1 MARHGENI
9 YKRKDGRY
17 EGRYVTGK
25 KSNGTTRFG
34 YVYGMRYTD
43 VKKRLL
49 EKKAEIQQTI
59 HPEAAVRGMTV
70 EKWMRSWLETDLL
83 GGIKASSYLTYQN
96 QMNRHILPCL
106 GRMQMASIT
115 PEMVHSFLECLQAKG
130 LGENTVRGIYRLLSA
145 AMRAALDDGIITK
158 NPCRKICVKRGERVQ
173 QRVFSREE
181 QKKVEKTLSQ
191 GEDLTALFAMYTG
204 LRLGEICGLR
214 WSDGIITKNPCRK
227 ICVKRGER
235 VQQRVFSREEQ
246 KKVEK
251 TLSQGEDLTA
261 LFAMYTGL
269 RLGEICG
276 LRWSDINWENGTA
289 TVCRTVQRLKRM
301 DTDKC
306 LKCGGAKTYLMIG
319 SPKSPSSCR
328 TIPIP
333 TFLLKRLEIQK
344 KQRSTVQLTTGYIFG
359 TGMRAADPRTI
370 QRRFAGVVRRLEI
383 PDAHFH
389 TLRHSYA
396 TRLLEMGVDV
406 KTVSQLLGHS
416 SAKTTLDCYA
426 HSLLDQQ
433 RSAVAKLSACACL

>member
-145 AMRAALDDGIITK
+145 AMRAALDDGII
-158 NPCRKICVKRGERVQ
+158 
-173 QRVFSREE
+173 S
-181 QKKVEKTLSQ
+181 
-191 GEDLTALFAMYTG
+191 
-204 LRLGEICGLR
+204 
-214 WSDGIITKNPCRK
+214 KNPCRK

-344 KQRSTVQLTTGYIFG
+344 KQRSAAQLTTGYIFG

-416 SAKTTLDCYA
+416 SAKSTLDCYA

>member
-106 GRMQMASIT
+106 GRMQIASIT

-145 AMRAALDDGIITK
+145 AMRAALDDGII
-158 NPCRKICVKRGERVQ
+158 
-173 QRVFSREE
+173 S
-181 QKKVEKTLSQ
+181 
-191 GEDLTALFAMYTG
+191 
-204 LRLGEICGLR
+204 
-214 WSDGIITKNPCRK
+214 KNPCRK

-333 TFLLKRLEIQK
+333 TFLLKRLEVQK
-344 KQRSTVQLTTGYIFG
+344 KQRSAAQLTTGYIFG

>member
-9 YKRKDGRY
+9 YKRKDERY
-17 EGRYVTGK
+17 EGWYVTGK

-214 WSDGIITKNPCRK
+214 WSD
-227 ICVKRGER
+227 
-235 VQQRVFSREEQ
+235 
-246 KKVEK
+246 
-251 TLSQGEDLTA
+251 
-261 LFAMYTGL
+261 
-269 RLGEICG
+269 
-276 LRWSDINWENGTA
+276 INWENGTA

-306 LKCGGAKTYLMIG
+306 LKCGDAKTYLMIG

-333 TFLLKRLEIQK
+333 TFLIKRLEIQK
-344 KQRSTVQLTTGYIFG
+344 KQRSAAQLTTGYIFG

>member
-1 MARHGENI
+1 MARHGENT

-34 YVYGMRYTD
+34 YVYGMRYTE

-145 AMRAALDDGIITK
+145 AMRAALDDGIISK
-158 NPCRKICVKRGERVQ
+158 
-173 QRVFSREE
+173 
-181 QKKVEKTLSQ
+181 
-191 GEDLTALFAMYTG
+191 
-204 LRLGEICGLR
+204 
-214 WSDGIITKNPCRK
+214 K

-344 KQRSTVQLTTGYIFG
+344 KQRSAVQLTTGYIFG

>member
-96 QMNRHILPCL
+96 QINRHILPCL

-145 AMRAALDDGIITK
+145 AMRAALDDGII
-158 NPCRKICVKRGERVQ
+158 
-173 QRVFSREE
+173 S
-181 QKKVEKTLSQ
+181 
-191 GEDLTALFAMYTG
+191 
-204 LRLGEICGLR
+204 
-214 WSDGIITKNPCRK
+214 KNPCRK

-289 TVCRTVQRLKRM
+289 TVCRTVQRLKCM

-306 LKCGGAKTYLMIG
+306 LKCGDAKTYLMIG

-344 KQRSTVQLTTGYIFG
+344 KQRSAAQLTTGYIFG

>member
-1 MARHGENI
+1 MLKPVHELLRRCTSRHGENI

-214 WSDGIITKNPCRK
+214 WSD
-227 ICVKRGER
+227 
-235 VQQRVFSREEQ
+235 
-246 KKVEK
+246 
-251 TLSQGEDLTA
+251 
-261 LFAMYTGL
+261 
-269 RLGEICG
+269 
-276 LRWSDINWENGTA
+276 INWENGTA

-306 LKCGGAKTYLMIG
+306 LKCGDAKTYLMIG

-344 KQRSTVQLTTGYIFG
+344 KQRSAAQLTTGYIFG

>member
-145 AMRAALDDGIITK
+145 AMRAALDDGII
-158 NPCRKICVKRGERVQ
+158 
-173 QRVFSREE
+173 S
-181 QKKVEKTLSQ
+181 
-191 GEDLTALFAMYTG
+191 
-204 LRLGEICGLR
+204 
-214 WSDGIITKNPCRK
+214 KNPCRK

-276 LRWSDINWENGTA
+276 LRWSDINRENGTA

-333 TFLLKRLEIQK
+333 TFLLKRLEVQK
-344 KQRSTVQLTTGYIFG
+344 KQRSAAQLTTGYIFG

>member
-83 GGIKASSYLTYQN
+83 GGIKPSSYLTYLN

-145 AMRAALDDGIITK
+145 AMKAALDDGII
-158 NPCRKICVKRGERVQ
+158 
-173 QRVFSREE
+173 
-181 QKKVEKTLSQ
+181 
-191 GEDLTALFAMYTG
+191 A
-204 LRLGEICGLR
+204 
-214 WSDGIITKNPCRK
+214 KNPCRK

-344 KQRSTVQLTTGYIFG
+344 KQRSAVQLTTGYIFG

>member
-145 AMRAALDDGIITK
+145 AMRAALDDGII
-158 NPCRKICVKRGERVQ
+158 
-173 QRVFSREE
+173 S
-181 QKKVEKTLSQ
+181 
-191 GEDLTALFAMYTG
+191 
-204 LRLGEICGLR
+204 
-214 WSDGIITKNPCRK
+214 KNPCRK

-276 LRWSDINWENGTA
+276 LRWSDINWKNGTA

-344 KQRSTVQLTTGYIFG
+344 KQRSAAQLTTGYIFG

>member
-83 GGIKASSYLTYQN
+83 GGIKPSSYLTYLN

-145 AMRAALDDGIITK
+145 AMRAALDDGIISK

-173 QRVFSREE
+173 QRVFS
-181 QKKVEKTLSQ
+181 L
-191 GEDLTALFAMYTG
+191 
-204 LRLGEICGLR
+204 
-214 WSDGIITKNPCRK
+214 
-227 ICVKRGER
+227 
-235 VQQRVFSREEQ
+235 EEQ

-306 LKCGGAKTYLMIG
+306 LKCGDAKTYLMIG

-344 KQRSTVQLTTGYIFG
+344 KQRSAAQLTTGYIFG

>member
-83 GGIKASSYLTYQN
+83 GGIKPSSYLTYLN

-145 AMRAALDDGIITK
+145 AMRAALDDGII
-158 NPCRKICVKRGERVQ
+158 
-173 QRVFSREE
+173 
-181 QKKVEKTLSQ
+181 
-191 GEDLTALFAMYTG
+191 A
-204 LRLGEICGLR
+204 
-214 WSDGIITKNPCRK
+214 KNPCRK

-344 KQRSTVQLTTGYIFG
+344 KQRSAVQLTTGYIFG

>member
-17 EGRYVTGK
+17 EGRYATGK

-115 PEMVHSFLECLQAKG
+115 PEMVHSFLECLQPKG

-145 AMRAALDDGIITK
+145 AMRAALDDGIISK

-173 QRVFSREE
+173 QRVLSREE

-204 LRLGEICGLR
+204 LRLGEICG
-214 WSDGIITKNPCRK
+214 
-227 ICVKRGER
+227 
-235 VQQRVFSREEQ
+235 
-246 KKVEK
+246 
-251 TLSQGEDLTA
+251 
-261 LFAMYTGL
+261 
-269 RLGEICG
+269 
-276 LRWSDINWENGTA
+276 
-289 TVCRTVQRLKRM
+289 
-301 DTDKC
+301 
-306 LKCGGAKTYLMIG
+306 
-319 SPKSPSSCR
+319 
-328 TIPIP
+328 
-333 TFLLKRLEIQK
+333 
-344 KQRSTVQLTTGYIFG
+344 
-359 TGMRAADPRTI
+359 
-370 QRRFAGVVRRLEI
+370 
-383 PDAHFH
+383 
-389 TLRHSYA
+389 
-396 TRLLEMGVDV
+396 
-406 KTVSQLLGHS
+406 
-416 SAKTTLDCYA
+416 
-426 HSLLDQQ
+426 
-433 RSAVAKLSACACL
+433 

>member
-49 EKKAEIQQTI
+49 EKKAEIQKTI

-83 GGIKASSYLTYQN
+83 GGIKPSSYLTYLN

-145 AMRAALDDGIITK
+145 AMRAALDDGII
-158 NPCRKICVKRGERVQ
+158 
-173 QRVFSREE
+173 S
-181 QKKVEKTLSQ
+181 
-191 GEDLTALFAMYTG
+191 
-204 LRLGEICGLR
+204 
-214 WSDGIITKNPCRK
+214 KNPCRK

-344 KQRSTVQLTTGYIFG
+344 KQRSAVQLTTGYIFG

>member
-96 QMNRHILPCL
+96 QMNRDILPCL

-145 AMRAALDDGIITK
+145 AMRAALDDGII
-158 NPCRKICVKRGERVQ
+158 
-173 QRVFSREE
+173 S
-181 QKKVEKTLSQ
+181 
-191 GEDLTALFAMYTG
+191 
-204 LRLGEICGLR
+204 
-214 WSDGIITKNPCRK
+214 KNPCRK

-306 LKCGGAKTYLMIG
+306 LKCGDAKTYLMIG

-344 KQRSTVQLTTGYIFG
+344 KQRSAVQLTTGYIFG

>member
-83 GGIKASSYLTYQN
+83 GGIKASSYLTDQN
-96 QMNRHILPCL
+96 PLTRHILPCR
-106 GRMQMASIT
+106 GRLQMASIT
-115 PEMVHSFLECLQAKG
+115 PEMVHTFWECLQAKG

-214 WSDGIITKNPCRK
+214 WSD
-227 ICVKRGER
+227 
-235 VQQRVFSREEQ
+235 
-246 KKVEK
+246 
-251 TLSQGEDLTA
+251 
-261 LFAMYTGL
+261 
-269 RLGEICG
+269 
-276 LRWSDINWENGTA
+276 INWENGTA

-306 LKCGGAKTYLMIG
+306 LKCGDAKTYLMIG

-344 KQRSTVQLTTGYIFG
+344 KQRSAAQLTTGYIFG

>member
-145 AMRAALDDGIITK
+145 AMRAALDDGII
-158 NPCRKICVKRGERVQ
+158 
-173 QRVFSREE
+173 S
-181 QKKVEKTLSQ
+181 
-191 GEDLTALFAMYTG
+191 
-204 LRLGEICGLR
+204 
-214 WSDGIITKNPCRK
+214 KNPCRK

-301 DTDKC
+301 DTDEC

-333 TFLLKRLEIQK
+333 TFLLKRLEVQK
-344 KQRSTVQLTTGYIFG
+344 KQRSAAQLTTGYIFG

>member
-181 QKKVEKTLSQ
+181 QKKVEK
-191 GEDLTALFAMYTG
+191 M
-204 LRLGEICGLR
+204 
-214 WSDGIITKNPCRK
+214 
-227 ICVKRGER
+227 
-235 VQQRVFSREEQ
+235 
-246 KKVEK
+246 
-251 TLSQGEDLTA
+251 LSQGEDLTA

-301 DTDKC
+301 DADKC
-306 LKCGGAKTYLMIG
+306 LKCGDAKTYLMIG
-319 SPKSPSSCR
+319 SPKSLSSCR

-333 TFLLKRLEIQK
+333 TFLLKRLEMQK
-344 KQRSTVQLTTGYIFG
+344 KQRSAAQLTKGYIFG

-383 PDAHFH
+383 PHAHFH

>member
-145 AMRAALDDGIITK
+145 AMRAALDDGII
-158 NPCRKICVKRGERVQ
+158 
-173 QRVFSREE
+173 
-181 QKKVEKTLSQ
+181 
-191 GEDLTALFAMYTG
+191 A
-204 LRLGEICGLR
+204 
-214 WSDGIITKNPCRK
+214 KNPCRK

-344 KQRSTVQLTTGYIFG
+344 KQRSAAQLTTGYIFG

-426 HSLLDQQ
+426 PSLLDQQ

>member
-96 QMNRHILPCL
+96 QMNRDILPCL

-145 AMRAALDDGIITK
+145 AMRAALDDGII
-158 NPCRKICVKRGERVQ
+158 
-173 QRVFSREE
+173 S
-181 QKKVEKTLSQ
+181 
-191 GEDLTALFAMYTG
+191 
-204 LRLGEICGLR
+204 
-214 WSDGIITKNPCRK
+214 KNPCRK

-344 KQRSTVQLTTGYIFG
+344 KQRSAVQLTTGYIFG

>member
-130 LGENTVRGIYRLLSA
+130 LGENIYRLLSA
-145 AMRAALDDGIITK
+145 AMRAALDDGIISK
-158 NPCRKICVKRGERVQ
+158 NPCRKICVE
-173 QRVFSREE
+173 
-181 QKKVEKTLSQ
+181 
-191 GEDLTALFAMYTG
+191 
-204 LRLGEICGLR
+204 
-214 WSDGIITKNPCRK
+214 
-227 ICVKRGER
+227 RGER

-319 SPKSPSSCR
+319 SPKSSSSCR

-344 KQRSTVQLTTGYIFG
+344 KQRSAVQLTTGYIFG

>member
-145 AMRAALDDGIITK
+145 AMRAALDDGII
-158 NPCRKICVKRGERVQ
+158 
-173 QRVFSREE
+173 S
-181 QKKVEKTLSQ
+181 
-191 GEDLTALFAMYTG
+191 
-204 LRLGEICGLR
+204 
-214 WSDGIITKNPCRK
+214 KNPCRK

-344 KQRSTVQLTTGYIFG
+344 KQRSAAQLTTGYIFG

>member
-83 GGIKASSYLTYQN
+83 GGIKPSSYLTYLN

-145 AMRAALDDGIITK
+145 AMRAALDDGIIAK

-181 QKKVEKTLSQ
+181 QK
-191 GEDLTALFAMYTG
+191 
-204 LRLGEICGLR
+204 R
-214 WSDGIITKNPCRK
+214 
-227 ICVKRGER
+227 
-235 VQQRVFSREEQ
+235 
-246 KKVEK
+246 VEK

-344 KQRSTVQLTTGYIFG
+344 KQRSAVQLTTGYIFG

>member
-145 AMRAALDDGIITK
+145 AMRAALDDGII
-158 NPCRKICVKRGERVQ
+158 
-173 QRVFSREE
+173 S
-181 QKKVEKTLSQ
+181 
-191 GEDLTALFAMYTG
+191 
-204 LRLGEICGLR
+204 
-214 WSDGIITKNPCRK
+214 KNPCRK

-344 KQRSTVQLTTGYIFG
+344 KQRSAAQLTTGYIFG

-370 QRRFAGVVRRLEI
+370 QRRFAGVVRRLES

-396 TRLLEMGVDV
+396 TRFLEMGVDV

>member
-96 QMNRHILPCL
+96 QMNRHILPYL
-106 GRMQMASIT
+106 GRMQMTSIT
-115 PEMVHSFLECLQAKG
+115 PDMVHSFLECLQAKG

-145 AMRAALDDGIITK
+145 AMRAALDDGIISK

-173 QRVFSREE
+173 QRV
-181 QKKVEKTLSQ
+181 L
-191 GEDLTALFAMYTG
+191 
-204 LRLGEICGLR
+204 
-214 WSDGIITKNPCRK
+214 
-227 ICVKRGER
+227 
-235 VQQRVFSREEQ
+235 SREEQ

-306 LKCGGAKTYLMIG
+306 LKCGDAKTYLMIG

-344 KQRSTVQLTTGYIFG
+344 KQRSTAQLATGYIFG

>member
-145 AMRAALDDGIITK
+145 AMRAALDDGII
-158 NPCRKICVKRGERVQ
+158 
-173 QRVFSREE
+173 S
-181 QKKVEKTLSQ
+181 
-191 GEDLTALFAMYTG
+191 
-204 LRLGEICGLR
+204 
-214 WSDGIITKNPCRK
+214 KNPCRK

-306 LKCGGAKTYLMIG
+306 LKCGDAKTYLMIG

-344 KQRSTVQLTTGYIFG
+344 KQRSAVQLTTGYIFG

-383 PDAHFH
+383 PDAHFR

>member
-83 GGIKASSYLTYQN
+83 GGIKPSSYLTYLN

-145 AMRAALDDGIITK
+145 AMRAALDDGIISK
-158 NPCRKICVKRGERVQ
+158 NPCRKICGKRGERVQ
-173 QRVFSREE
+173 QRVFS
-181 QKKVEKTLSQ
+181 L
-191 GEDLTALFAMYTG
+191 
-204 LRLGEICGLR
+204 
-214 WSDGIITKNPCRK
+214 
-227 ICVKRGER
+227 
-235 VQQRVFSREEQ
+235 EEQ

-306 LKCGGAKTYLMIG
+306 LKCGDAKTYLMIG

-344 KQRSTVQLTTGYIFG
+344 KQRSAAQLTTGYIFG

>member
-145 AMRAALDDGIITK
+145 AMRAALDDGII
-158 NPCRKICVKRGERVQ
+158 
-173 QRVFSREE
+173 S
-181 QKKVEKTLSQ
+181 
-191 GEDLTALFAMYTG
+191 
-204 LRLGEICGLR
+204 
-214 WSDGIITKNPCRK
+214 KNPCRK

-333 TFLLKRLEIQK
+333 TFLLKRLEVQK
-344 KQRSTVQLTTGYIFG
+344 KQRSAAQLTTGYIFG

>member
-9 YKRKDGRY
+9 YKRKDERY

-214 WSDGIITKNPCRK
+214 WSD
-227 ICVKRGER
+227 
-235 VQQRVFSREEQ
+235 
-246 KKVEK
+246 
-251 TLSQGEDLTA
+251 
-261 LFAMYTGL
+261 
-269 RLGEICG
+269 
-276 LRWSDINWENGTA
+276 INWENGTA

-306 LKCGGAKTYLMIG
+306 LKCGDAKTYLMIG

-344 KQRSTVQLTTGYIFG
+344 KQRSAAQLTTGYIFG

>member
-83 GGIKASSYLTYQN
+83 GGIKPSSYLTYLN

-214 WSDGIITKNPCRK
+214 WSD
-227 ICVKRGER
+227 
-235 VQQRVFSREEQ
+235 
-246 KKVEK
+246 
-251 TLSQGEDLTA
+251 
-261 LFAMYTGL
+261 
-269 RLGEICG
+269 
-276 LRWSDINWENGTA
+276 INWENGTA

-306 LKCGGAKTYLMIG
+306 LKCGDAKTYLMIG

-344 KQRSTVQLTTGYIFG
+344 KQRSAAQLTTGYIFG

>member
-59 HPEAAVRGMTV
+59 RPEAAVRGMTV

-96 QMNRHILPCL
+96 QMNRHILPYL
-106 GRMQMASIT
+106 GRMQMTSIT
-115 PEMVHSFLECLQAKG
+115 PDMVHSFLECLQAKG

-145 AMRAALDDGIITK
+145 AMRAALDDGIISK

-173 QRVFSREE
+173 QRVLSREE
-181 QKKVEKTLSQ
+181 QKKVEK
-191 GEDLTALFAMYTG
+191 M
-204 LRLGEICGLR
+204 
-214 WSDGIITKNPCRK
+214 
-227 ICVKRGER
+227 
-235 VQQRVFSREEQ
+235 
-246 KKVEK
+246 
-251 TLSQGEDLTA
+251 LSQGEDLTA

-306 LKCGGAKTYLMIG
+306 LKCGDAKTYLMIG

-333 TFLLKRLEIQK
+333 TFLLKRLEMQK
-344 KQRSTVQLTTGYIFG
+344 KQRSAVQLTKGYIFG

-370 QRRFAGVVRRLEI
+370 QRRFSGVVRRLEI
-383 PDAHFH
+383 PHAHFH

>member
-83 GGIKASSYLTYQN
+83 GGIKPSSYLTYLN

-145 AMRAALDDGIITK
+145 AMRAALDDGII
-158 NPCRKICVKRGERVQ
+158 
-173 QRVFSREE
+173 S
-181 QKKVEKTLSQ
+181 
-191 GEDLTALFAMYTG
+191 
-204 LRLGEICGLR
+204 
-214 WSDGIITKNPCRK
+214 KNPCRK

-344 KQRSTVQLTTGYIFG
+344 KQRSAVQLTTDYIFG

-370 QRRFAGVVRRLEI
+370 QRRFAGVVKRLEI

>member
-96 QMNRHILPCL
+96 QMNRDILPCL

-145 AMRAALDDGIITK
+145 AMRAALDDGII
-158 NPCRKICVKRGERVQ
+158 
-173 QRVFSREE
+173 S
-181 QKKVEKTLSQ
+181 
-191 GEDLTALFAMYTG
+191 
-204 LRLGEICGLR
+204 
-214 WSDGIITKNPCRK
+214 KNPCRK

-306 LKCGGAKTYLMIG
+306 LKCGDAKTYLMIG

-344 KQRSTVQLTTGYIFG
+344 KQRSAAQLTTGYIFG

>member
-96 QMNRHILPCL
+96 QMNRHILPYL
-106 GRMQMASIT
+106 GRMQMTSIT
-115 PEMVHSFLECLQAKG
+115 PDMVHSFLECLQAKG

-145 AMRAALDDGIITK
+145 AMRAALDDGIISK

-173 QRVFSREE
+173 QRVLSREE
-181 QKKVEKTLSQ
+181 QKKVEK
-191 GEDLTALFAMYTG
+191 M
-204 LRLGEICGLR
+204 
-214 WSDGIITKNPCRK
+214 
-227 ICVKRGER
+227 
-235 VQQRVFSREEQ
+235 
-246 KKVEK
+246 
-251 TLSQGEDLTA
+251 LSQGEDLTA

-306 LKCGGAKTYLMIG
+306 LKCGDAKTYLMIG

-344 KQRSTVQLTTGYIFG
+344 KQRSTAQLTTGYIFG